1 MIEIFIIIMIYRKLA
16 SVAALKGRSS
26 AFGWIGVLGWVSGE
40 ILGAIVAAMLGGRG
54 LGGIYVGALAGAL
67 LGLGIAWTIVSRLAP
82 APSIEASA
90 FD

>member
-1 MIEIFIIIMIYRKLA
+1 
-16 SVAALKGRSS
+16 
-26 AFGWIGVLGWVSGE
+26 
-40 ILGAIVAAMLGGRG
+40 MLGGRG

-67 LGLGIAWTIVSRLAP
+67 LGLGIAWTIVSRRAP